1 MYRIG
6 EFSKITGMPVKT
18 LRFYHE
24 KGVLVP
30 AIVDPGSGYRLYG
43 PGEVEKARVI
53 KELRRLE
60 FTLEEVAE
68 ILSGHDDESNVLEY
82 LERQKEKIR
91 EKLRRGEDI
100 VSTLSRIIEG
110 EEEARKAMEQT
121 GFDVTEKNLPPVL
134 VAGMRMRCRYSEM
147 GKGFGQLAK
156 KVGRWIAGKSL
167 CLYYDAE
174 YKEGDADLE
183 PCFPV
188 RSGVRASD
196 GITVRELPGGRF
208 VSLVHKGPYEE
219 LGRSYDKALRYAKQR
234 GYEVSLPT
242 REVYLKG
249 PGMILRG
256 NPKRYLTE
264 ILLPVATRSKS

>member
-24 KGVLVP
+24 KGILVP

-43 PGEVEKARVI
+43 PAEVEKARVI

-60 FTLEEVAE
+60 FSIEEVAE
-68 ILSGHDDESNVLEY
+68 ILSGHDDESDVLEY
-82 LERQKEKIR
+82 LERHKEKIR
-91 EKLRRGEDI
+91 ERLRREEDI

-110 EEEARKAMEQT
+110 EKEARKAMEDAR
-121 GFDVTEKNLPPVL
+121 FEVTEKDLPPVL
-134 VAGMRMRCRYSEM
+134 VAGMRMRCRYAEM

-156 KVGRWIAGKSL
+156 KIGRWIAGKSL

-188 RSGVRASD
+188 RSGVRAVE

-208 VSLVHKGPYEE
+208 VSLVHRGPYEE
-219 LGRSYDKALRYAKQR
+219 LGRSYDKALRYAKSR

-249 PGMILRG
+249 PGMIFRG

-264 ILLPVATRSKS
+264 ILLPMGGNS

>member
-6 EFSKITGMPVKT
+6 EFSRISGLPVKT

-30 AIVDPGSGYRLYG
+30 AAVDPASGYRLYG
-43 PGEVEKARVI
+43 AAEVEKARVI
-53 KELRRLE
+53 RELRRLE
-60 FTLEEVAE
+60 FSLEDVAE
-68 ILSGHDDESNVLEY
+68 ILSGHEDESDVLEY
-82 LERQKEKIR
+82 LERQKERIR
-91 EKLRRGEDI
+91 EKLRRQEDI

-110 EEEARKAMEQT
+110 EKEARKAMEQAR
-121 GFDVTEKNLPPVL
+121 FDVVEKDLPPVL
-134 VAGMRMRCRYSEM
+134 VAGMRMQCRYAEM

-156 KVGRWIAGKSL
+156 RIGRWIAGKPL

-174 YKEGDADLE
+174 YKEENADLE

-188 RSGVRASD
+188 RAGVRAPE
-196 GITVRELPGGRF
+196 GISAHELPGGRF
-208 VSLVHKGPYEE
+208 VSLIHKGPYEE
-219 LGRSYDKALRYAKQR
+219 LGRSYDAAFRYAKER
-234 GYEVSLPT
+234 GYEISLPT

-264 ILLPVATRSKS
+264 ILLPIAGKKS